1 MTEPRSRRGQP
12 LSIRLAALLA
22 VAVLAV
28 LLITGLAVNR
38 FVSRSLEDEL
48 TNAQRTQI
56 AFLADRFE
64 GLRLPYV
71 WDVEERFVQQS
82 LNRLAHS
89 LRGRVTLETEGG
101 DAVHTFGQLPPG
113 AETTRVEEAIAGDG
127 GLTIVVELPATPQPF
142 LRVFNATLL
151 VAGILAVLVLVIAAA
166 LLSDRLTR
174 PLRGV
179 AAAAHRLRAGDLSA
193 RASGGPDRESAEL
206 ADAFNA
212 MASRLERSE
221 ALRRRAASDVAHDLA
236 TPATVLESQLQ
247 AMIDG
252 VVPADAEQLEHAR
265 AAAGAMSGVVAQL
278 RDLVDVEGA
287 VLQRQEADVSPSRLV
302 ADARSAL
309 EPLYRERKVTLAAA
323 TIPDVS
329 VRVDPVQVGRAL
341 RNVLTNAA
349 EHAPRGSDV
358 TLSAEATPTTV
369 TIRVTDA
376 GPGIAEADLP
386 HVFERFYRADRSRQP
401 GAADGGSGIGLTIAR
416 ELLAANG
423 GSIQVERTGP
433 GGTTFAID
441 LPAAGALV

>member
-1 MTEPRSRRGQP
+1 MSAQPVRRGQP
-12 LSIRLAALLA
+12 LSLRLAAMLA
-22 VAVLAV
+22 VAVLGV

-38 FVSRSLEDEL
+38 FVSRSLEDEI
-48 TNAQRTQI
+48 TNAQRNQI
-56 AFLADRFE
+56 VFLAE
-64 GLRLPYV
+64 
-71 WDVEERFVQQS
+71 Q
-82 LNRLAHS
+82 LNRFPVGRDAQFAVVQRALDRLARAVGGRAS
-89 LRGRVTLETEGG
+89 IVTPDGNPSYTAGRVAL
-101 DAVHTFGQLPPG
+101 G
-113 AETTRVEEAIAGDG
+113 AETTRIEEPIAVEEGAT
-127 GLTIVVELPATPQPF
+127 LVVEVPTSDPPF

-151 VAGILAVLVLVIAAA
+151 IAGILSVLALVVVAA

-179 AAAAHRLRAGDLSA
+179 AAAAHRLGAGDLSA
-193 RASGGPDRESAEL
+193 RAAGGPDRESADL

-212 MASRLERSE
+212 MASRLQQSE

-252 VVPADAEQLEHAR
+252 VVPADAEQLERAR

-287 VLQRQEADVSPSRLV
+287 ALQRQAADVPVSSIV

-309 EPLYRERKVTLAAA
+309 EPLFRERGVTLTVPEPLSEAN
-323 TIPDVS
+323 VH
-329 VRVDPVQVGRAL
+329 VDPVQVARAL

-349 EHAPRGSDV
+349 QHAPAGSEV
-358 TLSAEATPTTV
+358 SLQVAAAPGTV

-376 GPGIAEADLP
+376 GPGIAEQDLV

-401 GAADGGSGIGLTIAR
+401 GASNGGSGIGLTIAR

-423 GSIQVERTGP
+423 GSIEVERTGP
-433 GGTTFAID
+433 DGTSFAIG
-441 LPAAGALV
+441 LPVAAS